1 MLDFVAVAGVNRS
14 IVRPF
19 DECDAMTNPLVS
31 ILAFTSGFVIMSLE
45 LLGGRLLAPYFG
57 SSIYVWGSV
66 ISVFMLALSAGYLTG
81 GWLSLF
87 DPSLKRFSL
96 IFFVA
101 AVTLYPLTMITEP
114 LMEAV
119 FEAIT
124 DPRWGSLV
132 AALVL
137 FALPTFILGLIS
149 PYAVRLLVVNVD
161 RAGNTAGRLYF
172 VSTIGSALGTLATSF
187 YFVLWFQ
194 MDTIILILSSTLL
207 ILGSVSWLAARKR

>member
-1 MLDFVAVAGVNRS
+1 MKNV
-14 IVRPF
+14 
-19 DECDAMTNPLVS
+19 LVS
-31 ILAFTSGFVIMSLE
+31 ALAFTSGFVIMSLE

-66 ISVFMLALSAGYLTG
+66 ITVFMLALSAGYLTG

-87 DPSLKRFSL
+87 NPSLKRFSL
-96 IFFVA
+96 IFFTSA
-101 AVTLYPLTMITEP
+101 ATLYPLAMIAEP
-114 LMEAV
+114 VMERV
-119 FEAIT
+119 FETLT

-161 RAGNTAGRLYF
+161 RAGNTAGTLYF

-194 MDTIILILSSTLL
+194 MDTIIFLLSGTLL
-207 ILGSVSWLAARKR
+207 ILGFVSWIAARNR

>member
-1 MLDFVAVAGVNRS
+1 
-14 IVRPF
+14 
-19 DECDAMTNPLVS
+19 
-31 ILAFTSGFVIMSLE
+31 MSLE

-66 ISVFMLALSAGYLTG
+66 ITVFMLALSAGYLTG

-87 DPSLKRFSL
+87 NPSLKRFSL
-96 IFFVA
+96 IFFSSA
-101 AVTLYPLTMITEP
+101 ATLYPLAMITEP
-114 LMEAV
+114 VMERV
-119 FEAIT
+119 FEAFT

-161 RAGNTAGRLYF
+161 RAGNTAGTLYF

-194 MDTIILILSSTLL
+194 MDTIILLLSGTLL
-207 ILGSVSWLAARKR
+207 ILGLVSWTAARKG

>member
-1 MLDFVAVAGVNRS
+1 MHDFVAIAVLNRS
-14 IVRPF
+14 ITGPF
-19 DECDAMTNPLVS
+19 DEFAAVTNPLVS
-31 ILAFTSGFVIMSLE
+31 VLAFTSGFVIMSLE

-57 SSIYVWGSV
+57 NSIYVWGS
-66 ISVFMLALSAGYLTG
+66 IITVFMLALSAGYLTG

-87 DPSLKRFSL
+87 NPSLKRFSL

-101 AVTLYPLTMITEP
+101 AATLYPLTMITEP
-114 LMEAV
+114 LMETV
-119 FEAIT
+119 FQAIT

-149 PYAVRLLVVNVD
+149 PYAVRLLVDNVD
-161 RAGNTAGRLYF
+161 RAGNTAGTLYF

-194 MDTIILILSSTLL
+194 MDTIILLLSGTLL
-207 ILGSVSWLAARKR
+207 ILGLVSWTAARKG

>member
-66 ISVFMLALSAGYLTG
+66 NSVFMLALSAGYLTG

-119 FEAIT
+119 FEAIR

>member
-14 IVRPF
+14 IAGSF